1 MFLLLVAWACLNYL
15 PYYTNQLYFNGTI
28 SDADFAIFELLKII
42 TEVVLIIAWFV
53 VVCANRVAISEV
65 EFDSHDDFADHAGSG
80 AGEEA

>member
-1 MFLLLVAWACLNYL
+1 MLVAWACLNYL
-15 PYYTNQLYFNGTI
+15 PYYTNQLYFNGTL

-65 EFDSHDDFADHAGSG
+65 EFDSHDSAGDPVSSSVN
-80 AGEEA
+80 EEANV